1 MARFFVGGYLRTGTT
16 LLQSI
21 LCNSP
26 DCNPMIGEA
35 VFLRGIVEA
44 YRRSLQMF
52 DLHAKYYF
60 DDEEQL
66 RRLCAGYT
74 EDFLAATEKRFSGPK
89 HLVLKHPQL
98 TPHFPWLHRLTPDS
112 RFIVIVRDPRDT
124 VASAVS
130 AMKKG
135 AAEFGTLDIAGLATD
150 MLLHYTACF
159 GCRLESFHR
168 QTLYVTYEGL
178 VQDPGPVVS
187 ALQEFT
193 GIDLSGFT
201 PDMGGT
207 RSEVDFDSAD
217 EKERALHSEHYG
229 QAVSDARVGRFAD
242 VLSDDDVR
250 TVERICKPVVNVY
263 REGAS
268 VFSTEFRNNRCTVK
282 PFRLS

>member
-16 LLQSI
+16 LLQTI

-44 YRRSLQMF
+44 YRRSLTMF

-60 DDEEQL
+60 DDTEQL
-66 RRLCAGYT
+66 RRICAGYT
-74 EDFLAATEKRFSGPK
+74 EEFLATTAKRYARPK

-98 TPHFPWLHRLTPDS
+98 TRHFPWLHLLTPDS

-124 VASAVS
+124 VASTVS

-135 AAEFGTLDIAGLATD
+135 ATEFGTLDTAGLAND
-150 MLLHYTACF
+150 MLLYYTACF
-159 GCRLESFHR
+159 RCRLDSFHR
-168 QTLYVTYEGL
+168 QTVYVTYEGL

-201 PDMGGT
+201 PDMGEM
-207 RSEVDFDSAD
+207 RSEVDFDSEARQQ
-217 EKERALHSEHYG
+217 RALHSEHYG
-229 QAVSDARVGRFAD
+229 QAVSRDRVGRFAD
-242 VLSDDDVR
+242 VLSDEDVR
-250 TVERICKPVVNVY
+250 AVERICKPIFDVC
-263 REGAS
+263 GQGHS
-268 VFSTEFRNNRCTVK
+268 VFSTEFRKNRCTVK
-282 PFRLS
+282 PFPAP

>member
-1 MARFFVGGYLRTGTT
+1 MARFFVGGYLRSGTT

-74 EDFLAATEKRFSGPK
+74 EDFLANTEKRLANPK

-98 TPHFPWLHRLTPDS
+98 TPHFPWLHLLAPES

-135 AAEFGTLDIAGLATD
+135 ATEFGTLDTASLATD
-150 MLLHYTACF
+150 LLLHYTACLL
-159 GCRLESFHR
+159 CKLESFHR
-168 QTLYVTYEGL
+168 QTLYVTYEAL

-201 PDMGGT
+201 PDMGEM
-207 RSEVDFDSAD
+207 RSEVDFDSEA
-217 EKERALHSEHYG
+217 EQQRALHSENYG
-229 QAVSDARVGRFAD
+229 QAVSRDRVGRFAD
-242 VLSDDDVR
+242 VLSEEDVR
-250 TVERICKPVVNVY
+250 AVERICKPIFDVCGHGY
-263 REGAS
+263 P
-268 VFSTEFRNNRCTVK
+268 VFSTEFRNNECTIK
-282 PFRLS
+282 PFPAP

>member
-1 MARFFVGGYLRTGTT
+1 MARFFVGGYLRSGTT

-44 YRRSLQMF
+44 YRRSLTMF

-60 DDEEQL
+60 DDTEQL
-66 RRLCAGYT
+66 RHLCAGYT
-74 EDFLAATEKRFSGPK
+74 EDFLARTEKRLANPK

-98 TPHFPWLHRLTPDS
+98 TPHFPWLHLLAPES

-124 VASAVS
+124 IASAVS

-135 AAEFGTLDIAGLATD
+135 ATEFGTLDTASLATD
-150 MLLHYTACF
+150 LLLHYTACLL
-159 GCRLESFHR
+159 CKLESFHR
-168 QTLYVTYEGL
+168 QTLYVTYEAL

-201 PDMGGT
+201 PDMANT

-217 EKERALHSEHYG
+217 EQERALHSGHYG
-229 QAVSDARVGRFAD
+229 QAVSAERVGRFAE
-242 VLSDDDVR
+242 VLSEEDVR
-250 TVERICKPVVNVY
+250 AVERICKPIFDVCAQ
-263 REGAS
+263 GHP
-268 VFSTEFRNNRCTVK
+268 VFSTEFRNNECTVK
-282 PFRLS
+282 PFPAP

>member
-16 LLQSI
+16 LLQTI

-35 VFLRGIVEA
+35 VFLRGIVEG
-44 YRRSLQMF
+44 YRRSLSMF

-60 DDEEQL
+60 DDEEEL
-66 RRLCAGYT
+66 RRRCAGYT
-74 EDFLAATEKRFSGPK
+74 EDFLAATEKRFANPK

-98 TPHFPWLHRLTPDS
+98 TLHFPWLHRLTPDS

-130 AMKKG
+130 ARNKG
-135 AAEFGTLDIAGLATD
+135 ATEFGTLDTAGLAAD
-150 MLLHYTACF
+150 ILLYYTACF

-168 QTLYVTYEGL
+168 QTVYVTYEGL

-201 PDMGGT
+201 PDMGST
-207 RSEVDFDSAD
+207 RSEVDFDGAD
-217 EKERALHSEHYG
+217 EQKRALHSEHYG
-229 QAVSDARVGRFAD
+229 QAVSAERVGRFGD

-250 TVERICKPVVNVY
+250 TVERICKPVFNAY
-263 REGAS
+263 REGVS
-268 VFSTEFRNNRCTVK
+268 VFSTEFRENRLTVK
-282 PFRLS
+282 PFRVP